1 MILFR
6 WRAPTKK
13 RVPTPLPSPLPP
25 CSRRAT
31 VPARTSPR
39 SANPS
44 HRVHR
49 RHHLRRIHN
58 FARSLPNRP
67 LSRSLFP
74 SEVRFPSSSPSSPVF
89 SSYQVRHEALPVP
102 GGIDFVVHVAT
113 WPPRHVAVRASL
125 VLPPHPP
132 PPSST
137 ATYSG
142 APILV
147 GEPLR
152 LGPTDTYA
160 IAYRWTKTERWKFD
174 RGTVRR
180 KFRDGQ

>member
-1 MILFR
+1 MEDRERPGGLYLPANGAPRGPSEKLILFR
-6 WRAPTKK
+6 WRASTKK
-13 RVPTPLPSPLPP
+13 RVPSLAPVPPSPF
-25 CSRRAT
+25 SRRAT

-67 LSRSLFP
+67 LSGSLFP
-74 SEVRFPSSSPSSPVF
+74 SEIRFPSSSPSSPVF
-89 SSYQVRHEALPVP
+89 SSHQVRHEALPVP

-125 VLPPHPP
+125 VLSSQPPA
-132 PPSST
+132 PSST
-137 ATYSG
+137 ATYTG
-142 APILV
+142 ASILAS
-147 GEPLR
+147 EPLR
-152 LGPTDTYA
+152 LGSMDA
-160 IAYRWTKTERWKFD
+160 
-174 RGTVRR
+174 
-180 KFRDGQ
+180 